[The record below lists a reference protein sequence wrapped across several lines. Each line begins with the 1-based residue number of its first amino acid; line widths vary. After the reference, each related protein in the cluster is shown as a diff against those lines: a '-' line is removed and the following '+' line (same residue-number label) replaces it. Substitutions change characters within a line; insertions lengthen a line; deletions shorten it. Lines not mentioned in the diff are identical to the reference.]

1 MQRQDVDN
9 DNPDMMA
16 KQTKIETDSKIVCA
30 IVRVEGLQF
39 ETAEERSK
47 FPRLFKRVIATKMG
61 LDKSYV
67 RVTDVKEMPPS
78 IVEIAFEAKMD
89 MCDEEMV
96 KEIKAYVTH
105 SSSGGLHSDLV
116 SRGVAAVSTYTN
128 EAYLIDSE
136 KPPKWRPEENL
147 SDDEE
152 DVCFSKPGKRPNNPR
167 LQQAKSATKQTPKQ
181 FTLKQNPVPRAS
193 PRSNAQ
199 DAQKSLK
206 EAAAAKAQEVKNKAA
221 AEAAATNAAAEA
233 AASTSRAAVA
243 AQKEAATNNTAAEAA
258 LSVSSAAAAAQEAV
272 AESRVA
278 EGELPTPRAN
288 ILPKIAVAR
297 TLPVE
302 KGGKKQLTHLGTLR
316 DVIQQKFKTVLDAF
330 VFFDYMRVDFVSTMN
345 LKRGLIKL
353 EADEL
358 LIEFNALVRDFEWK
372 CVDHGKVHC
381 SEFIHLL
388 HWHHIENLD
397 KELGAARLAFG
408 RQTRAEQNK
417 AISIKVPKPS
427 KPTPVCDKLR
437 EILKTKYKSVAA
449 FMVVA
454 DMDVEHVLA
463 FRELQLAF
471 RKEGI
476 NGIDVEE
483 LASELSDP
491 SFPATAFK
499 TQSFMKVLRWH
510 SLEDTEAGLKEERLS
525 QFRERNKLEKG
536 LPQIP
541 MAPTS
546 LPFFKERPEVDK
558 TRILMQKHF
567 GNAADAF
574 VYFDTD
580 YSGEITRVKM
590 AHGLQRL
597 QLLDAHV
604 NGEIAVTLD
613 ADKLIPELQNLQ
625 FTGGTIDAA
634 AFIFNFRWH
643 EKFADAAEA
652 ILAARRRKYERA
664 AIIPVQVI

>member
-1 MQRQDVDN
+1 MD
-9 DNPDMMA
+9 
-16 KQTKIETDSKIVCA
+16 
-30 IVRVEGLQF
+30 
-39 ETAEERSK
+39 
-47 FPRLFKRVIATKMG
+47 
-61 LDKSYV
+61 LDKSHV

-89 MCDEEMV
+89 MCDEEKV
-96 KEIKAYVTH
+96 KGINAYVTH

-116 SRGVAAVSTYTN
+116 SRGVTAVSTHTI
-128 EAYLIDSE
+128 EAYMIDSE

-167 LQQAKSATKQTPKQ
+167 PQQAKSAINQTPKQ
-181 FTLKQNPVPRAS
+181 FTPKQNPVPRAS
-193 PRSNAQ
+193 PRSIAQ
-199 DAQKSLK
+199 DAQRSLK

-221 AEAAATNAAAEA
+221 AETAATKSAAEA

-243 AQKEAATNNTAAEAA
+243 AQKEAATNKTAAEAA

-272 AESRVA
+272 TESQVESIA
-278 EGELPTPRAN
+278 EGEKPIPRAK
-288 ILPKIAVAR
+288 ILPKIAVAM
-297 TLPVE
+297 E
-302 KGGKKQLTHLGTLR
+302 KGGKKQPTHLGTLR
-316 DVIQQKFKTVLDAF
+316 DLMQQKFKTVLDAF

-510 SLEDTEAGLKEERLS
+510 SLEETEAGLKEERLS

-541 MAPTS
+541 MAPAS

-558 TRILMQKHF
+558 TRVLMQKHF

-580 YSGEITRVKM
+580 SSGEITRVKM

-597 QLLDAHV
+597 QLLDANV
-604 NGEIAVTLD
+604 DGEIAVTLD
-613 ADKLIPELQNLQ
+613 ADKLITELQNLQ

-664 AIIPVQVI
+664 AFIPVQVI